1 MGNRWYITQ
10 QTFPELLNRNAV
22 KFGMRR
28 AQWWKNGPNGTASL
42 TYAELWILVRE
53 MASGLME
60 LGIQKGD
67 RVAVMAHT
75 SPEWVWAD
83 YSTLCAAGVT
93 VCVYP
98 TLSAKELAFI
108 VNDSGSR
115 ILYVQDEEMLERA
128 LGAAAEMPGLEKIVI
143 MKDECSYADPRVMGL
158 SALRALGV
166 RLLSRD
172 KLACE
177 RRWRSVD
184 LLDPMTIVYTSGTT
198 GRQKGA
204 VHTHFSINAACCR
217 DMRLVP
223 EYRADD
229 VMLSFLP
236 LAHTYERECGHGT
249 AMHAAVT
256 IAYSS
261 PMTLVADLQVF
272 RPTVFMS
279 VPRIY
284 ERIYMAMRDM
294 ASQSPVKKKIFDF
307 AIRTGLEL
315 TEARAD
321 ANGFID
327 MSEGIDFTAGI
338 RRGLVFK
345 YRLVDKLVFSKVREK
360 LGGRFRF
367 AFSAAGSLPADLCKV
382 FMAMGVRIYEGY
394 GATETCNT
402 VNLNR
407 PNQVLPGYVGPVCNG
422 VEGRVAPDGEWQVRG
437 DNIITHYWNN
447 PEATK
452 EAFTEDGFYK
462 TGDIVVMGPD
472 GYIKIVDRKKGIMV
486 LDTGKNI
493 PSAKIES
500 LFSVSR
506 WVDIVVPI
514 ADEKPFVSAL
524 VVPKFDAFIQLFD
537 AEGVSYDKTALH
549 FFGEGAARMCVTVG
563 EDFIANE
570 KLKKLVDEDIQAANK
585 ELEEFERVKK
595 YAIVPRRFTELHGEM
610 TPTLKVKR
618 NVVLR
623 NFEREIQGL
632 YQK

>member
-1 MGNRWYITQ
+1 MEDRWYISQ

-28 AQWWKNGPNGTASL
+28 AQWWKTGPESTASI
-42 TYAELWILVRE
+42 TYAELWRIVRE
-53 MASGLME
+53 LASGLME
-60 LGIQKGD
+60 MGIQKGD
-67 RVAVMAHT
+67 RIAVMAHT
-75 SPEWVWAD
+75 APEWVWAD
-83 YSTLCAAGVT
+83 YSVLCAAGIT

-98 TLSAKELAFI
+98 TLSAKELSFI

-115 ILYVQDEEMLERA
+115 ILYVQDEEILERA
-128 LGAAAEMPGLEKIVI
+128 LGVMEDMPGLEKIII
-143 MKDECSYADPRVMGL
+143 MKDEYSRADKRVL
-158 SALRALGV
+158 SLSDVRSLGV
-166 RLLSRD
+166 RLLARD
-172 KLACE
+172 KLSYE

-184 LLDPMTIVYTSGTT
+184 ILDPMTIVYTSGTT

-229 VMLSFLP
+229 IMLAFLP
-236 LAHTYERECGHGT
+236 LAHTYERECGHGS

-256 IAYSS
+256 VAYSS

-272 RPTVFMS
+272 RPTLFMS

-294 ASQSPVKKKIFDF
+294 ASQSPIKKKIFDF
-307 AIRTGLEL
+307 AIRTGLAL

-321 ANGFID
+321 KDGFID
-327 MSEGIDFTAGI
+327 MSEGIDFTAGLP
-338 RRGLVFK
+338 RGLVFK
-345 YRLVDKLVFSKVREK
+345 YRLVDRLVFSKVREK

-422 VEGRVAPDGEWQVRG
+422 VEGRIAPDGEWQVRG

-493 PSAKIES
+493 PAAKIES

-506 WVDIVVPI
+506 FVDIVVPI
-514 ADEKPFVSAL
+514 ADERPFVSAL
-524 VVPKFDAFIQLFD
+524 VVPKYDAFIQLFEK
-537 AEGVSYDKTALH
+537 EGIAYDKSALH
-549 FFGEGAARMCVTVG
+549 FFGEGAARMCVAVG
-563 EDFIANE
+563 ADFIANE
-570 KLKKLVDEDIQAANK
+570 TLKNLVDGDIQAANR
-585 ELEEFERVKK
+585 ELEEYERIKK
-595 YAIVPRRFTELHGEM
+595 YVIVPRRFTELHGEM

-618 NVVLR
+618 NVVFK
-623 NFEREIQGL
+623 NFEQEIKGL